1 VISIEENKITEDF
14 CVTVSEEYSLIDDT
28 LKTVRELIEEEA
40 ENSLSLRNATT
51 VDLRRIENSVSDLL
65 AQNRE

>member
-1 VISIEENKITEDF
+1 MISIEENKITEDF
-14 CVTVSEEYSLIDDT
+14 CVAVSEEYSLIDDT